1 MPDYNNFSG
10 QSNIT
15 AYQIGEDRIL
25 VQFRN
30 GEIYTYTY
38 DSAGVDNVEE
48 MKRLAQSGGGLNA
61 FITQTVKYDY
71 E

>member
-15 AYQIGEDRIL
+15 AYQIEEDRIL

-61 FITQTVKYDY
+61 FITQNVKYDY